1 MNGTHMQNSHYKQ
14 SLHDRGI
21 CAIIPVYN
29 NGGTIADVVKRT
41 LLQCNDVIVVNDGST
56 DLTKEHLESIS
67 GITLINSPKNEGK
80 GAALRRGFRKALDL
94 GFTYAITLD
103 ADGQHY
109 PEDIPLFLEAN
120 IKNPGCLIVG
130 ARKMEGVTR
139 SKASSFANSFSNFWF
154 CVQTLHR
161 LPDTQTGYRL
171 YPLKKIK
178 GLRFLTSRY
187 EAELELMV
195 FASWHGVKLVSVP
208 INVFYPKPEERV
220 SHFKPGLDFTR
231 ISILN
236 TILCFFAIVYGI
248 PCFIYRGFKT
258 VFFTTTT
265 YLVYFIGALT
275 ITPVAFVKFCY
286 AKLSKKSSQL
296 LHKVVTM
303 FSNSVVKL
311 LGLFGAKVNVDNKSG
326 EDFEKPALI
335 VCNHL
340 SQLDL
345 MVQLSLTHKIIF
357 LTNDWVWRNPVFGSI
372 VRCAE
377 YYPVSLGLET
387 LLPKLQNMVDN
398 GYSISVFP
406 EGTRSAD
413 GEIRRFHKGVFHIAT
428 ALNLDILP
436 LMIYGTGKVMPK
448 RGWLIKKWPIW
459 LTIGNR
465 ITPKD
470 LTVLGTTLREQAKN
484 LRKDYQTIY
493 DNLRNRIE
501 RNV

>member
-1 MNGTHMQNSHYKQ
+1 M
-14 SLHDRGI
+14 
-21 CAIIPVYN
+21 IIPVYN
-29 NGGTIADVVKRT
+29 NDGTIADVVKRT

-178 GLRFLTSRY
+178 GLRSLTSRY

-236 TILCFFAIVYGI
+236 TILCIFAIVYGI
-248 PCFIYRGFKT
+248 PCFTYRGFKT
-258 VFFTTTT
+258 GFFTTTT
-265 YLVYFIGALT
+265 YLVYLIGALT
-275 ITPVAFVKFCY
+275 ITPVAFGKFCY
-286 AKLSKKSSQL
+286 AKLTKKSSQL

-303 FSNSVVKL
+303 FSKFVVKL

-406 EGTRSAD
+406 EGTRSDD

-428 ALNLDILP
+428 VLNLDILP

-465 ITPKD
+465 ITSKD